1 MGTPYETIYSAFLS
15 KVLEDEWGEWTIE
28 EVEMDMNQILLAALP
43 WFKFPRHSLELSED
57 GKSFKDT
64 LANEEIQIIAMYMK
78 YEWVNRCIHTWE
90 NIKPLYEERD
100 FSMANLLDSLVD
112 TAEVARKDALRMES
126 VYYRSRNGKSFDY
139 SLLAGEH

>member
-57 GKSFKDT
+57 GKGFVDT
-64 LANEEIQIIAMYMK
+64 LANEEI
-78 YEWVNRCIHTWE
+78 
-90 NIKPLYEERD
+90 
-100 FSMANLLDSLVD
+100 
-112 TAEVARKDALRMES
+112 
-126 VYYRSRNGKSFDY
+126 
-139 SLLAGEH
+139 